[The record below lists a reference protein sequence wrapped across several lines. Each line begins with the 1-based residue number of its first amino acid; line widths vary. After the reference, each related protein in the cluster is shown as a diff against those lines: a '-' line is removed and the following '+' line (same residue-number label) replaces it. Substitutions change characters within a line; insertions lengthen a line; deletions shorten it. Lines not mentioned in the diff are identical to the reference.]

1 MWEHYNQTKW
11 QGLQFSVVNNVI
23 PRLGR
28 TNYTDNTAQDKGH
41 PAEARMGQQQLGEHK
56 TPTASRSPM
65 APGRRKRG
73 QERNVERISKYEKKK
88 KSF

>member
-1 MWEHYNQTKW
+1 M
-11 QGLQFSVVNNVI
+11 

-28 TNYTDNTAQDKGH
+28 TSYTGNTAQDKGH

-65 APGRRKRG
+65 ALGRRKRG
-73 QERNVERISKYEKKK
+73 RGRNVERISKYEKKNAFK
-88 KSF
+88 VKELLSIN